1 MKLEELRLKL
11 NSLSVY
17 RNLLEDK
24 LLNSLHAFLE
34 RIFTDQMDLNTFSRY
49 YNSFYFNIIS
59 LKEKTSFREYVAD
72 LVITDENPF
81 SLACEGMK
89 YEAINK
95 ILLKAVAKDLK
106 ALDEVSGMSSDVFK
120 EYALQHFCTSTFEA
134 ETASEFPDWSD
145 IKLKVQAEP
154 TQELL
159 CKNDG
164 QEDVE
169 DSQVESSIKELLCKN
184 GGWDSL
190 TRELAA
196 FYKANGTGMFSR
208 FRAFIW
214 ERDGASGSLKGID
227 SPDPIALSEFI
238 GYESER
244 SEIIKNTEQFLKG
257 YSANNMLLYGDRGT
271 GKSSTIKALANEYFK
286 NGLRIIE
293 VPKNSLTDFPKIIT
307 QLKDRKQRFI
317 IFIDDLAFEDDEE
330 NYTSLKAILEGGLR
344 SRPANVVVYATSNR
358 RHLIKE
364 KFSDRAGLQSG
375 NSEDEIRSQDTIQEK
390 LSLAD
395 RFGITIV
402 FSSPDKQKFLDIVEG
417 LAAKRGI
424 CYDKDKLYREA
435 LKWEMWYNGRSPR
448 TARQFIDWLEG
459 NSSVVC

>member
-1 MKLEELRLKL
+1 MSLEELRLKL

-17 RNLLEDK
+17 RNVLEDK
-24 LLNSLHAFLE
+24 LIKSLYVFLE
-34 RIFTDQMDLNTFSRY
+34 RIFSDVMDLNTFSYY
-49 YNSFYFNIIS
+49 YNSLYFNIIS
-59 LKEKTSFREYVAD
+59 LKGQTSFREYLAD

-81 SLACEGMK
+81 SLACEDMEFEVMDK
-89 YEAINK
+89 L
-95 ILLKAVAKDLK
+95 LLKAVSKDLK
-106 ALDEVSGMSSDVFK
+106 VLNEVSQISSGVFK
-120 EYALQHFCTSTFEA
+120 EYALQHLCTSTFEA
-134 ETASEFPDWSD
+134 EVANEFPEWTNY
-145 IKLKVQAEP
+145 KLKSQAKP
-154 TQELL
+154 IKELL
-159 CKNDG
+159 NKTDG
-164 QEDVE
+164 YKDIAE
-169 DSQVESSIKELLCKN
+169 SQVESSIKELLLNSC
-184 GGWDSL
+184 GWDSL
-190 TRELAA
+190 ARELAE

-214 ERDGASGSLKGID
+214 ERDGAFGCLKGIE
-227 SPDPIALSEFI
+227 SPDPIRLSEFI

-271 GKSSTIKALANEYFK
+271 GKSSTIKALANEYFNK
-286 NGLRIIE
+286 GLRIIE
-293 VPKNSLTDFPKIIT
+293 VPKNSLTDFPKIIM
-307 QLKDRKQRFI
+307 QIKDRRQKFI

-330 NYTSLKAILEGGLR
+330 SYTTLKAVLEGGLR
-344 SRPANVVVYATSNR
+344 SRPANVVIYATSNR

-364 KFSDRAGLQSG
+364 KFSDRAGLKSG

-402 FSSPDKQKFLDIVEG
+402 FSSPDKQKYLDIVEG
-417 LAAKRGI
+417 LATKRGI
-424 CYDKDKLYREA
+424 CYDKDKLHREA

-448 TARQFIDWLEG
+448 TARQFVDWLEG